1 MHVYDASFMCDMWHS
16 LQTSLKDSLKGS
28 HDTCLIHIWHDSYTP
43 LIPAVY
49 YTWHVSFICDLTQP
63 YVMWLIHYRPAS
75 HQSHVT
81 CPLMNDLTY
90 SYVTWLI
97 HTWHD
102 GGTWRDLSITDQPQ
116 LIHMW
121 HDSFVWDTPY
131 SYVTWHDSFIYVTW
145 LMYYW
150 PAPRMNSL
158 GTHMDESCHEYDWG
172 MSYVWESHLTRMN
185 ESCHTCAWVMLHT
198 RVTSRM
204 IESGKW
210 GTPHMWMCH
219 GHESLVNESRH
230 TLEPVM
236 IHTWLSYPWC
246 QTYERVTC
254 KWVTAHTRT
263 SHDTHMTQLS
273 MMSNIWMSHL

>member
-1 MHVYDASFMCDMWHS
+1 
-16 LQTSLKDSLKGS
+16 
-28 HDTCLIHIWHDSYTP
+28 
-43 LIPAVY
+43 
-49 YTWHVSFICDLTQP
+49 
-63 YVMWLIHYRPAS
+63 
-75 HQSHVT
+75 
-81 CPLMNDLTY
+81 MNDLTY

-145 LMYYW
+145 LVYYW
-150 PAPRMNSL
+150 PAPRMHSL
-158 GTHMDESCHEYDWG
+158 GTHIDESCHEYDWG

-185 ESCHTCAWVMLHT
+185 ESCHTCAWVMSHT
-198 RVTSRM
+198 WVTAHK
-204 IESGKW
+204 IESGKKS
-210 GTPHMWMCH
+210 HVAH
-219 GHESLVNESRH
+219 VNES
-230 TLEPVM
+230 
-236 IHTWLSYPWC
+236 WA
-246 QTYERVTC
+246 RVTC